1 MQSHN
6 IGVDMRTDLDSTAA
20 SSEVNDADDEP
31 TAEADD
37 NGFEPSGDR
46 RRVAPSGRHTSLTAV
61 LAFVVLPVVIIGL
74 GGVAGWL
81 KWIDGSSREA
91 RLAAGESVQA
101 ARDTTVALL
110 SYQPGSVKESLE
122 AAQSRL
128 TGSFRDSYGRL
139 IQDVVIPGAEEQKIS
154 AVANVAAAASVSA
167 SAQHA
172 VALLFVNQTS
182 IIGAGAPTDT
192 ASTVRVS
199 LEKVDGRWL
208 VSEFTPI

>member
-1 MQSHN
+1 MS
-6 IGVDMRTDLDSTAA
+6 TDLDSTTPPTA
-20 SSEVNDADDEP
+20 VVEP
-31 TAEADD
+31 TSAV
-37 NGFEPSGDR
+37 PSD
-46 RRVAPSGRHTSLTAV
+46 GRSHRSWTSILV
-61 LAFVVLPVVIIGL
+61 YLVLPLVIVALSGL
-74 GGVAGWL
+74 SGWL
-81 KWIDGSSREA
+81 KWTDGASREA

-101 ARDTTVALL
+101 AREATVALL
-110 SYQPGSVKESLE
+110 SYQPGSVKQSLE

-128 TGSFRDSYGRL
+128 TGSFRDSYGQL
-139 IQDVVIPGAEEQKIS
+139 IHEVVIPGAEEQKIS
-154 AVANVAAAASVSA
+154 AVANVAAASTVSA
-167 SAQHA
+167 SAHHA